1 MIYGHFKKFSTNLF
15 FLKKNLDQKVMILI
29 SSNPNKNPFVY
40 EVGEE
45 EAPTD
50 WIMQAHDDFDASGE
64 NWNSHIYAFSR
75 Q

>member
-1 MIYGHFKKFSTNLF
+1 MRPKSQDSSF
-15 FLKKNLDQKVMILI
+15 FQ
-29 SSNPNKNPFVY
+29 PYQNPFVY